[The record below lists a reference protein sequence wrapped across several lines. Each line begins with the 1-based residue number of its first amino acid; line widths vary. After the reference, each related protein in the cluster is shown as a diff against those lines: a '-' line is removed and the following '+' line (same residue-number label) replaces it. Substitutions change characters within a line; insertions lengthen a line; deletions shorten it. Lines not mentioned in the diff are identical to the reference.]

1 VNAIMPP
8 LFKVR
13 FNPEVMTAWNALSAR
28 TRGNL
33 EKQLNGMA
41 KLIGFRE
48 LMSDSERYGSVRIGK
63 VEVLYELD
71 TSARLLCAY
80 EVRRVGDGAQDR

>member
-1 VNAIMPP
+1 MPV

-13 FNPEVMTAWNALSAR
+13 FNPEAMVVWNALPPR

-41 KLIGFRE
+41 MLIGFRE

-80 EVRRVGDGAQDR
+80 EVRRHGG